1 MKLPTYYYH
10 MNKNRYSIGI
20 LFFLCGLNFATWA
33 TRIPDFKET
42 LSLSDAALGTILM
55 GLPIGSMV
63 SLPLAGWLIS
73 KFESAYICL
82 LAVLLYI
89 LILPLFGYINSPIQL
104 FVSLFAFGMSG
115 DILNIAMNTQVV
127 SLESQMKKIVMS
139 SFHAIFSVG
148 LMLGAFTGGY
158 LIKYNISLPIHF
170 IGISLINLIG
180 IPLFFKGLIPDGFKQ
195 REEKTSQKVHFF
207 NIGKYLLILSLI
219 AFCGMLCEGAMAD
232 WITLYVKESALG
244 NPFPITIGFTSF
256 AFAMVVGRLIGD
268 YLTNKF
274 NVRGILIYNGLAIAV
289 GISLSLLFT
298 QILLIIIGCAVAG
311 LGISTIVP
319 IIYSKAGAA
328 KNMSPS
334 MALASVSTIAYVGFL
349 LGPVLI
355 GFLSEYFGLKIAL
368 TLLIFLGLSI
378 SILSKY
384 FLSLSSNPESHE

>member
-1 MKLPTYYYH
+1 
-10 MNKNRYSIGI
+10 MNKNRFSISL
-20 LFFLCGLNFATWA
+20 LFFLCGLNFASWA

-42 LSLSDAALGTILM
+42 LSLSDAALGTVLM

-82 LAVLLYI
+82 VAVILYI
-89 LILPLFGYINSPIQL
+89 LILPLFGFISSPIQL
-104 FVSLFAFGMSG
+104 FLSLFAFGMAG

-127 SLESQMKKIVMS
+127 SLESILNKIVMS

-148 LMLGAFTGGY
+148 LMLGAFIGGY
-158 LIKYNISLPIHF
+158 LIKYNISLQDHF
-170 IGISLINLIG
+170 LFISLANLVG
-180 IPLFFKGLIPDGFKQ
+180 IPLFYKGLLADGFKTKSD
-195 REEKTSQKVHFF
+195 EKPEKVHFF
-207 NIGKYLLILSLI
+207 KIGKYLMILSFI
-219 AFCGMLCEGAMAD
+219 AFGGMLCEGAMAD
-232 WITLYVKESALG
+232 WITLYVIESAAK

-256 AFAMVVGRLIGD
+256 AFAMVVGRFIGD
-268 YLTNKF
+268 YLSNRF
-274 NVRGILIYNGLAIAV
+274 EVRSILIFNGLSIAL
-289 GISLSLLFT
+289 GISIGLMST
-298 QILLIIIGCAVAG
+298 NIYLIILGCAVAG

-319 IIYSKAGAA
+319 IIYSKAGTA

-355 GFLSEYFGLKIAL
+355 GFLSEYFGLKSAL
-368 TLLIFLGLSI
+368 TLLILLGVII

-384 FLSLSSNPESHE
+384 YLTLGLNTENHE